1 MKYFV
6 FALLVSLLVFEFSCS
21 DDKQGTKEKS
31 TRITEIDSS
40 KTNLVV
46 FIIPG
51 FDNAIFSQLKK
62 DQNSDGIHKFNTI
75 GSYSTE
81 SYFEDYS
88 DLKSNMSALMSGK
101 TTLIN
106 SLGIDKDSLVLPSW
120 VELFKKET
128 YHISLISNG
137 SLGNEIHGAIFPG
150 INKPKNSTEEELI
163 VSNMMRFKPDFVWG
177 MGSNLFKRRKDN
189 RNLFEELSI
198 QGYDLE
204 LDIQKSIETDKSLF
218 AGVFNNYSIPD
229 SVDLVLNGIA
239 QWNKIISKTDQPFLL
254 FVTIENIEPYL
265 ESKKTEDLLVLNE
278 YINRIFN
285 LTDATSQNTLFLII
299 NPFQDRNRVFFPS
312 KNDSLSYTSTSLI
325 YNETNNNIW
334 ASGKNSDLFSGYY
347 RNTDLYKKIEL
358 LKKK

>member
-1 MKYFV
+1 MKY
-6 FALLVSLLVFEFSCS
+6 LVSVFVLFLIVLSISCS
-21 DDKQGTKEKS
+21 DDKKEIKEKS
-31 TRITEIDSS
+31 NREAQIDSG

-62 DQNSDGIHKFNTI
+62 NQNSDGIHKFNTI

-88 DLKSNMSALMSGK
+88 DLRSNITALMSGRS
-101 TTLIN
+101 TLIN
-106 SLGIDKDSLVLPSW
+106 NLGIDKDSLVLPSW
-120 VELFKKET
+120 VDFFKKEF

-150 INKPKNSTEEELI
+150 IIEPKNVLEELI

-189 RNLFEELSI
+189 RNLFEELSL
-198 QGYDLE
+198 QGYDLG
-204 LDIQKSIETDKSLF
+204 LDIQKNEETDKSLF
-218 AGVFNNYSIPD
+218 VGAFNNFSMPD

-239 QWNKIISKTDQPFLL
+239 RWNIMRSKTGKPFLL
-254 FVTIENIEPYL
+254 FITIENLESYL
-265 ESKKTEDLLVLNE
+265 ESKKIEDLMLLNK
-278 YINRIFN
+278 YIDRIFN
-285 LTDATSQNTLFLII
+285 LTEPIAQNTLFLII
-299 NPFQDRNRVFFPS
+299 NPFQDSNRLFYPS
-312 KNDSLSYTSTSLI
+312 KSDSLSYLSTPLLF
-325 YNETNNNIW
+325 NETNNNIW
-334 ASGKNSDLFSGYY
+334 TSGKNSELFSGYY
-347 RNTDLYKKIEL
+347 RNTDMYKKIET